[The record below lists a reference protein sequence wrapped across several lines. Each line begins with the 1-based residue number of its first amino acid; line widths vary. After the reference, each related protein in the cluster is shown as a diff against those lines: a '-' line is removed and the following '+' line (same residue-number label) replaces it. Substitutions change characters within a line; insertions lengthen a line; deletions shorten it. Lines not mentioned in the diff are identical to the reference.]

1 MTGSALKDLRVFG
14 TVCGKKA
21 MPNVIMV
28 TTKWNMVKIEEGV
41 ARQQEL
47 ETSFWKDMI
56 ADGCET
62 AHFKDSYESAWSIIG
77 SLGDKH
83 RVHVQLAREIVD
95 SKLPLNETHA
105 GIAIDENS
113 KDLVRGRKETFR
125 SLWKLVWNL
134 VNKLVVQQ
142 NAEADRFV
150 V

>member
-1 MTGSALKDLRVFG
+1 MAGSALKDLRVFR

-28 TTKWNMVKIEEGV
+28 TTKWNMVTIEEGV

-56 ADGCET
+56 ADGCGT
-62 AHFKDSYESAWSIIG
+62 ARFKDTYESAWSIIG

-95 SKLPLNETHA
+95 FKLPLDETHA

-113 KDLVRGRKETFR
+113 KELIKGRKETFR